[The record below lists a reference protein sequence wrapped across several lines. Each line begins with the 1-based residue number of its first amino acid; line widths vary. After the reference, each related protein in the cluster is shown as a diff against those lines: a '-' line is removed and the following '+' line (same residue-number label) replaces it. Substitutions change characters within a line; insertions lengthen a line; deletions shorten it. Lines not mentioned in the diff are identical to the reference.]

1 MATLLIQLCS
11 LTELTLKA
19 VKIKRVRGLGDEAR
33 CLSTLCCD
41 NCGHMPVPS
50 LRFFR
55 PVKATRKPKPKPV
68 RKLSEDEIKVMRDRL
83 LSERQAIIKGN
94 SAFVTLGGALV
105 CPIPCIDEI
114 CRRVNYNSVIFR
126 TFLVCVVSLQI
137 VVRHTLA
144 L

>member
-1 MATLLIQLCS
+1 MKHA
-11 LTELTLKA
+11 A
-19 VKIKRVRGLGDEAR
+19 
-33 CLSTLCCD
+33 CCD